1 MAFWHRSIRP
11 PDIPNDNPAGVPP
24 AASDRPTT
32 APATP
37 RASWSSRAS
46 PHRRGSRRRGPRR
59 GTAGPPS
66 GTPPAGARSP
76 RWPTRPGRASTST
89 PGCCPRWPRIWWT
102 SRRRSVADWLTNPQP
117 LTYSS
122 WEEFAKQ
129 LVWNYLMVGETFVLA
144 TAWYAT
150 GYPARFHV
158 VPPHL
163 VEVEIAGGVRRYTIG
178 GRDETDAI
186 LHLRYQSSV
195 DDAHGHGPLE
205 AGGARLVA
213 AETLMRYGTNLAAGG
228 GIPSSV
234 LEHPDELKRDQ
245 AEDLQAQ
252 WMAARLSK
260 MGEPAVLSGGVKW
273 SATSLNPKDMALI
286 ELAQHNESRIAI
298 LLGVPPFLVGLPSGG
313 DPMTYQNVQ
322 SIFDYHWRSGLRPLA
337 QTLMAGLS
345 NWALPRGVSVE
356 VNSDAYVRPD
366 PQARALIYQTMN
378 NTRDTPTG
386 PPAMSVSEIRE
397 AERLDRVTP
406 DDLEV
411 LG

>member
-24 AASDRPTT
+24 ASVGPPDYDPGDPEGVVVEPGEP
-32 APATP
+32 APPRIPPP
-37 RASWSSRAS
+37 RAAPWDGWPAEWNTPGWGKVAALTDTAWSCIDLNARVLSTMA
-46 PHRRGSRRRGPRR
+46 PYLVDE
-59 GTAGPPS
+59 PPS
-66 GTPPAGARSP
+66 LS
-76 RWPTRPGRASTST
+76 
-89 PGCCPRWPRIWWT
+89 
-102 SRRRSVADWLTNPQP
+102 ADWLTNPQP

-129 LVWNYLMVGETFVLA
+129 LFWNYLMAGETFVLA

-252 WMAARLSK
+252 WMAARLST

-386 PPAMSVSEIRE
+386 TPAMTVEEIRE